1 MTFSLPYFDDKDV
14 VFIGR
19 GKEWQSFE
27 NFSKQN
33 LRLSSLESVFIE
45 EDKKESQLSQIAKK
59 HEEGAVIVKTA
70 GYPGSGLPFPYT
82 TPTRVF
88 FDCIKQIGAKT
99 VGVTGTKGKT
109 TTSSLIAHILK
120 TAQVGNIRLCGNI
133 GLPMLD
139 ALEDAT
145 KNSIFIVELS
155 SFQLN
160 ELRTSPDIAVL
171 TNLFHDHIDYH
182 ETKEKYWEAK
192 RNIMRFMDE
201 KGVFIYNP
209 TVAEAAA
216 EWAKESLAKTIAI
229 NPEETVSVFHQA
241 KLIGDHNR
249 INYLMAREVARQF
262 DVGGDV
268 AQQALVTFEPVR
280 HRLQTVREVNGVT
293 FVDDAIG
300 SNPEAT
306 IAGLQALIKNQA
318 PIGCVFLGGNDR
330 QYDFTELVKL
340 LYRVGVPKLVL
351 FPDTGQIIKDQLPE
365 TYTPDIFETKDME
378 EAVKWAAKETPS
390 GSICLLSTAA
400 PSTVLWSSF
409 EEKGSLFQDAVNNLS
424 TF

>member
-1 MTFSLPYFDDKDV
+1 MFSLPFFDNKEV
-14 VFIGR
+14 IFIGR
-19 GKEWQSFE
+19 GKEWLSFE
-27 NFSKQN
+27 QFAKTYLQLASI
-33 LRLSSLESVFIE
+33 ESVFIDDDNKQRTIDE
-45 EDKKESQLSQIAKK
+45 LQEKSDD
-59 HEEGAVIVKTA
+59 GAIIVKTA

-88 FDCIKQIGAKT
+88 FDCVTQLGAT
-99 VGVTGTKGKT
+99 TIGVTGTKGKT

-120 TAQVGNIRLCGNI
+120 TAQIGNIRLCGNI
-133 GLPMLD
+133 GDPMLD

-145 KNSIFIVELS
+145 KNSIFVVELS
-155 SFQLN
+155 SFQLT
-160 ELRTSPDIAVL
+160 ELRTSPNVAVL

-182 ETKEKYWEAK
+182 GDKETYWEAK
-192 RNIMRFMDE
+192 HNIMRFMD
-201 KGVFIYNP
+201 KNGVFIYNP
-209 TVAEAAA
+209 LVAEAA
-216 EWAKESLAKTIAI
+216 EQWVSESPARCIAI
-229 NPEETVSVFHQA
+229 DQEEPVPIFAKA

-249 INYLMAREVARQF
+249 INYLMAREVARLF
-262 DVGGDV
+262 DVAGDV
-268 AQQALVTFEPVR
+268 TQQALLSFEPVR

-306 IAGLQALIKNQA
+306 VAGLHALIKNQA

-330 QYDFTELVKL
+330 GYDFSELVKL

-351 FPDTGQIIKDQLPE
+351 FPDTGEIIKNQLPE
-365 TYTPDIFETKDME
+365 TYKPGIFETRDME

-400 PSTVLWSSF
+400 PSTVIWSSF
-409 EEKGSLFQDAVNNLS
+409 EEKGALFQEAVNNLS